1 MLEYESSSSLS
12 CFPERGPKSTIWP
25 NSSSECIH
33 DLFESQAEK
42 RPHAIAVAYQNT
54 LLTYAELNGRA
65 NQLAH
70 RLKLQGVGPESL
82 VAICLERSLDAVVAI
97 LAILKAGGAYVP
109 LDPAYPAE
117 RISYVLSDSC
127 CRWVITDQDGIG
139 HIPSGNMQ
147 VLTLD
152 FARADL
158 ADLSRENLGPI
169 ATPGNL
175 AYVIYTSGS
184 TGKPKGVQVE
194 HRNVVN
200 FLHSMQ
206 REPGI
211 DEHDIVAAVTTL
223 CFDIAGLEIHL
234 PLATGARIA
243 IVSREEA
250 IDGTKLR
257 ACIEQQQVTLMQA
270 TPATWR
276 LLLQAGWPGDK
287 NLKVLCGGEAFPG
300 DLASELIPRCKSLWN
315 MYGPTET
322 TIWSAVYP
330 VTKSQ
335 ANIPVGQPIANT
347 HFHMADENMHAV
359 PFGDAGEL
367 LIGGEGLARG
377 YLNRPELTAEK
388 FVADPFCGEGDGRL
402 YKTGDLAHY
411 LPDGNVAY
419 LGRLDHQVKIR
430 GYRIELGEI
439 EFVLANHPAVKQC
452 VVAARE
458 DLPGEKRLVV
468 YIVPAQGEKL
478 QAGGIRSFLQQKLP
492 EYMVP
497 AAFVVLDAM
506 PLTPNGKVDRKTL
519 PAPTRENSALG
530 RLYVPPR
537 DGLEKELASIFE
549 HVLRI
554 QPIGITD
561 NVFELG
567 VDSLLTAQLFT
578 RIEKRLMK
586 SALRPGSLFQA
597 PTIETLAAL
606 LRGQQTTAANWTS
619 LLPIQPHGTKRPLFC
634 VHGAAGTVLGF
645 YPLARRLAPHRP
657 VYGLQNQGL
666 FGRDVPHS
674 TVEEMAA
681 HYIKEI
687 RTVQPH
693 GPYLLAGW
701 CFGGIL
707 IFEIAQQLQRMGEQV
722 ELLAMLNAASTPEFA
737 AAPAQTDAT
746 LAPLATRVHQRW
758 AEFRSLSIGRKLEF
772 TLQKIQGRMNWRFA
786 DLRMKTHGMTRRLTR
801 PIRQKL
807 YGYYL
812 RRRRPMPEFL
822 RKSYFFMINGR
833 AERQYRHQP
842 YPGDVVLFRDRGPY
856 ADPNMGW
863 GRFVRG
869 NIETYE
875 MPVNLQNYRAMMQEP
890 TISAVAEKIEQ
901 YISRRRAQP
910 MVRSAAAEPRAS

>member
-12 CFPERGPKSTIWP
+12 CFPKRGFKSAVWP

-33 DLFESQAEK
+33 DLFESQVKK
-42 RPHAIAVAYQNT
+42 RPDAIAIACEDT
-54 LLTYAELNGRA
+54 SLTYAELNGRA

-70 RLKLQGVGPESL
+70 RLKSQGVGPESL

-109 LDPAYPAE
+109 LDPAYPTE

-127 CRWVITDQDGIG
+127 CRWVITDQEGIG
-139 HIPSGNMQ
+139 HIPSGNIQ

-152 FARADL
+152 SDREHL
-158 ADLSRENLGPI
+158 AELSNANLGPI

-200 FLHSMQ
+200 FLRSMQ

-211 DEHDIVAAVTTL
+211 DEHDVVAAVTTL
-223 CFDIAGLEIHL
+223 CFDIAGLEMHL

-287 NLKVLCGGEAFPG
+287 NLTVLCGGEAFPG

-330 VTKSQ
+330 VAKSQ
-335 ANIPVGQPIANT
+335 ANIPIGKPIANT
-347 HFHMADENMHAV
+347 HFHIVDESMHAV

-367 LIGGEGLARG
+367 LIGGDGVARG

-388 FVADPFCGEGDGRL
+388 FVADPFCGEGTGRL
-402 YKTGDLAHY
+402 YKTGDLAQC
-411 LPDGNVAY
+411 LPDGSVAY

-439 EFVLANHPAVKQC
+439 EFVLATHPAVKQC

-458 DLPGEKRLVV
+458 DPPSEKRLVAYV
-468 YIVPAQGEKL
+468 VPAQREKL
-478 QAGGIRSFLQQKLP
+478 QAAGIRNFLQQKLP

-506 PLTPNGKVDRKTL
+506 PLTPNGKVDRKAL

-537 DGLEKELASIFE
+537 DALEKELASIFE

-561 NVFELG
+561 NIFELG
-567 VDSLLTAQLFT
+567 VDSLLTAELFT
-578 RIEKRLMK
+578 RIEKRLTK

-606 LRGQQTTAANWTS
+606 LRGQQTAANWTS
-619 LLPIQPHGTKRPLFC
+619 LLPIQPRGTKRPLFC

-645 YPLARRLAPHRP
+645 YPLARRLAPDRP

-666 FGRDVPHS
+666 FGRDMPHS

-701 CFGGIL
+701 CFGGIV
-707 IFEIAQQLQRMGEQV
+707 IFEMAQQLRRMGEEV

-737 AAPAQTDAT
+737 AAPAQADAPV
-746 LAPLATRVHQRW
+746 APLATRVHRRW
-758 AEFRSLSIGRKLEF
+758 AEFRSLSMGRKLQF
-772 TLQKIQGRMNWRFA
+772 TLQKIQGQINWRSA
-786 DLRMKTHGMTRRLTR
+786 DLRMKTYRMGRRLSR
-801 PIRQKL
+801 PIRQRL
-807 YGYYL
+807 YEYYL

-842 YPGDVVLFRDRGPY
+842 YPGDVVVFRDLGPF

-869 NIETYE
+869 KIETYE
-875 MPVNLQNYRAMMQEP
+875 MPVDAQNYRAMMQEP
-890 TISAVAEKIEQ
+890 TISAVAEKMEQ
-901 YISRRRAQP
+901 YISRPREQH
-910 MVRSAAAEPRAS
+910 MVRSAAAESRAS